1 MMVASF
7 ASEPQVSFS
16 PSRILF
22 EGRYAVDPFNN
33 DARNYD
39 VMPDGQHFVMVRADE
54 EAVEI
59 RVVLNWTE
67 ELKRLVPPEK

>member
-16 PSRILF
+16 RPRVLF
-22 EGRYAVDPFNN
+22 EGQYNVDPFVN

-39 VMPDGQHFVMVRADE
+39 MPDGQHFVMVRRDE
-54 EAVEI
+54 DSEI
-59 RVVLNWTE
+59 RVVLNWIE
-67 ELKRLVPPEK
+67 EPKRLVPTHH